1 MPTNFWKS
9 FQKNTTRHERVDLI
23 VAYLVKHEK
32 FSWDGALF
40 RFQDAVE
47 KRWKSILVV
56 SAVVSIA
63 MFFNLHLVAL
73 TFDVIA
79 AIAFVAAAL
88 YLVTFFRKNSPEFG
102 LTTLLTLLS
111 LFVCILAAAMLLL
124 PQFPMLVAIVGIM
137 GTALTVSVGLHWLF
151 HLVQINVTGS
161 EQSEF

>member
-1 MPTNFWKS
+1 VPTNFWKN
-9 FQKNTTRHERVDLI
+9 FQKNTTRQERVDLI

-32 FSWDGALF
+32 FSRDSAVF

-47 KRWKSILVV
+47 KRWKSIVIV
-56 SAVVSIA
+56 SAVVATA
-63 MFFNLHLVAL
+63 MFFNLQLISL
-73 TFDVIA
+73 TFDLIA
-79 AIAFVAAAL
+79 AIAFVTIAL

-124 PQFPMLVAIVGIM
+124 PQFPMLIAIVGTL

-151 HLVQINVTGS
+151 HLVQINVTGA